1 MYLYLIII
9 IIFLIINYLLSKS
22 IKKYT
27 YEKFFI
33 YVVFYF
39 ILLNIVNFI
48 YLQNIYLFTFGSLF
62 SVVILFLY
70 SGLYRSISVKIM
82 IRSYFKKTNI
92 SINNFYKKEF
102 KQRSFNKR
110 VKILIDNDFLLKKNK
125 YLVLS
130 KKGKKYLKIFKIA
143 HSFYKI
149 KYSG

>member
-9 IIFLIINYLLSKS
+9 IIFLIINYLLSKL

-39 ILLNIVNFI
+39 ILLNIVNLI
-48 YLQNIYLFTFGSLF
+48 YLKNIHLFTIASLF

-82 IRSYFKKTNI
+82 IRLYFKKANI

-110 VKILIDNDFLLKKNK
+110 VKILIDHGFLLKRNK

-130 KKGKKYLKIFKIA
+130 KKGNKYLKIFKIV

>member
-48 YLQNIYLFTFGSLF
+48 YLKNIYLFTFGSLF

-82 IRSYFKKTNI
+82 IRSYLKKTNI

-130 KKGKKYLKIFKIA
+130 KKGKKYLKIFKIV